1 MSEETDPVRGHTGK
15 KTTQQLDE
23 ERLERI
29 RRFAK
34 APPEEA
40 SGHLYELDKQ
50 WDIER
55 RLEANA
61 AVISLLSLALAVT
74 HSKRWLVLSAV
85 VPGFLLQHAIQ
96 GWCPPIEVFRRLGSR
111 SRNEIDAE
119 RTAIKALR
127 GHFAGLDDGAATPQA
142 AERALEAAGRR

>member
-1 MSEETDPVRGHTGK
+1 MSTDTDPVRGHSGRKATRK
-15 KTTQQLDE
+15 LDR
-23 ERLERI
+23 ERLDRI
-29 RRFAK
+29 RRFA
-34 APPEEA
+34 AASPEAA
-40 SGHLYELDKQ
+40 SRHLYELDTT

-61 AVISLLSLALAVT
+61 ASVMLLSTALAAT
-74 HSKRWLVLSAV
+74 HSKRWLILSAV

-96 GWCPPIEVFRRLGSR
+96 GWCPPIEAFRRLGAR

-127 GHFAGLDDGAATPQA
+127 GHFADLPAADSPSA
-142 AERALEAAGRR
+142 AETALAAAGRR

>member
-1 MSEETDPVRGHTGK
+1 MPADTDPVRGHSSKNATER
-15 KTTQQLDE
+15 LDR

-29 RRFAK
+29 RRFATV
-34 APPEEA
+34 PPQKVTD
-40 SGHLYELDKQ
+40 HLYELDRT

-61 AVISLLSLALAVT
+61 ATVMLIGTALAAV
-74 HSKRWLVLSAV
+74 HSKRWLILSTV

-96 GWCPPIEVFRRLGSR
+96 GWCPPIEVFRRLGAR

-127 GHFAGLDDGAATPQA
+127 GDFADLPVEVATLEA

>member
-1 MSEETDPVRGHTGK
+1 MATEDLDPVRSHSRGAATRR
-15 KTTQQLDE
+15 LDE

-29 RRFAK
+29 RRFST
-34 APPEEA
+34 APADEVTR
-40 SGHLYELDKQ
+40 HLRKLDKE

-61 AVISLLSLALAVT
+61 SVITLASLLLATT
-74 HSKRWLVLSAV
+74 HSRRWLLLATV

-96 GWCPPIEVFRRLGSR
+96 GWCPPIEVFRRLGAR

-119 RTAIKALR
+119 RTAIKALH
-127 GHFAGLDDGAATPQA
+127 GHFDDLPDDGSLQA
-142 AERALEAAGRR
+142 AEQALEAAGRR